1 MSSMSAEKLVKYT
14 VKYIAKTQDI
24 DYNELKLHSKK
35 VIKMAREFDQQL
47 LGLMEDLLDLGNAGS
62 IEDLYEYDIEVL
74 KMYCRI
80 KDLDESLSDRKI
92 VEQVWTHMQEEYEL
106 NDSED
111 SEETDSEEEE
121 DSEDESES
129 ETEPEPE
136 PEPEPKVVK
145 KEKKKKQEPVVIE

>member
-1 MSSMSAEKLVKYT
+1 MSAEKLVKYT

-62 IEDLYEYDIEVL
+62 IDELYEYDIEVL

-80 KDLDESLSDRKI
+80 KDLDDTVSDRKI
-92 VEQVWTHMQEEYEL
+92 VEQVWANMQEEYEL

-111 SEETDSEEEE
+111 SEESSDDESG
-121 DSEDESES
+121 SDESES

-136 PEPEPKVVK
+136 PEPEPKPVK
-145 KEKKKKQEPVVIE
+145 KEKKKKEVVVIE

>member
-24 DYNELKLHSKK
+24 DYNELKLQSKK

-47 LGLMEDLLDLGNAGS
+47 LGLMEDLLDLTNSGS
-62 IEDLYEYDIEVL
+62 IEELYEYDIEVL

-80 KDLDESLSDRKI
+80 KDLDDTLSDRKI
-92 VEQVWTHMQEEYEL
+92 VEQIWTNMQEEYEL

-111 SEETDSEEEE
+111 TDGSEDSDE
-121 DSEDESES
+121 DSESES
-129 ETEPEPE
+129 DHEE
-136 PEPEPKVVK
+136 PEPEPKPEKVK
-145 KEKKKKQEPVVIE
+145 KEKKTKVEKVTVIE